1 MLILYHNTFYA
12 IIYFMSHK
20 TQGNKSVI
28 AALFGNTFVTIIK
41 TIVAVSSGSAS
52 MFAES
57 IHSFADTLNQSLLLI
72 GLKRSKRPADLSRGY
87 GYGIERFFWSLIS
100 ACGILFIGAGV
111 TVYHSIESLIHHN
124 SGITADYNFF
134 TIIVLCLAFVVEGIT
149 LYIAFKELKG
159 GQKLSKKIFA
169 NADPVTLAV
178 VYEDSAAV
186 LGVLVALAAQFLMHF
201 TGNDVYDGI
210 GGIIVGFILGFLAI
224 ILIVKNHQYIIGKSL
239 DEETTEEIIE
249 FLMKDP
255 CIENISEFKSVAID
269 IKKYR
274 IYTTVEWNGSPL
286 YEDIYEAGDLKEEFD
301 NIKDDFTE
309 FAKLMFKTT
318 DRIPR
323 LVGSHIDEIEKR
335 IKEKFPEIVYVDI
348 EIN

>member
-1 MLILYHNTFYA
+1 
-12 IIYFMSHK
+12 MSHK

-41 TIVAVSSGSAS
+41 TAVAVVSGSSS

-57 IHSFADTLNQSLLLI
+57 VHSFADTLNQSLLLV
-72 GLKRSKRPADLSRGY
+72 GLKRSKRPADNARGY

-111 TVYHSIESLIHHN
+111 TVYHSIESLIHHSSN
-124 SGITADYNFF
+124 PVNDYNLY
-134 TIIVLCLAFVVEGIT
+134 TVIVLLIALVIEGAT
-149 LYIAFKELKG
+149 LIIALRELKG
-159 GQKLSKKIFA
+159 KKEFSKETFI

-178 VYEDSAAV
+178 VYEDGAAV
-186 LGVLVALAAQFLMHF
+186 LGVLVALTAQFLMHI
-201 TGNDVYDGI
+201 TSNNVYDSI
-210 GGIIVGFILGFLAI
+210 GGIIVGFILGILAI

-239 DEETTEEIIE
+239 DQETTEEIIE
-249 FLMKDP
+249 FLLEDP

-269 IKKYR
+269 INKYR

-286 YEDIYEAGDLKEEFD
+286 YEEIYDAGDLKEEFD
-301 NIKDDFTE
+301 EIKNDFRE
-309 FAKLMFKTT
+309 FTKLMFKTT

-323 LVGSHIDEIEKR
+323 LVGSHIDEIEKK
-335 IKEKFPEIVYVDI
+335 IKDKFPQIEYVDI

>member
-1 MLILYHNTFYA
+1 
-12 IIYFMSHK
+12 MSHK

-28 AALFGNTFVTIIK
+28 AALFGNSFVTILK
-41 TIVAVSSGSAS
+41 TIVAISTGSAS

-57 IHSFADTLNQSLLLI
+57 VHSFADTLNQSLLLV
-72 GLKRSKRPADLSRGY
+72 GLKRSKKPADLSRGY

-111 TVYHSIESLIHHN
+111 TIYHSINSLMEHTTN
-124 SGITADYNFF
+124 SVVDYDYF
-134 TIIVLCLAFVVEGIT
+134 TIIVLCLAFVIEGIT
-149 LYIAFKELKG
+149 LWIAVRELKNG
-159 GQKLSKKIFA
+159 EKLTRKIFA
-169 NADPVTLAV
+169 EADPVTLAV

-186 LGVLVALAAQFLMHF
+186 LGVLVALSAQFLMHF
-201 TGNDVYDGI
+201 TGNSIYDGI
-210 GGIIVGFILGFLAI
+210 GGIVVGLILGFLAVL
-224 ILIVKNHQYIIGKSL
+224 LIVKNHQYIIGKSL
-239 DEETTEEIIE
+239 SEEVTEEITE
-249 FLMKDP
+249 FLMEDP

-269 IKKYR
+269 INKYR

-286 YEDIYEAGDLKEEFD
+286 YAEIYEAGDLKEEFD
-301 NIKDDFTE
+301 NIKDDFQE

-323 LVGSHIDEIEKR
+323 LVGNRIDEIEKR
-335 IKEKFPEIVYVDI
+335 IRDKFPQVVYVDI